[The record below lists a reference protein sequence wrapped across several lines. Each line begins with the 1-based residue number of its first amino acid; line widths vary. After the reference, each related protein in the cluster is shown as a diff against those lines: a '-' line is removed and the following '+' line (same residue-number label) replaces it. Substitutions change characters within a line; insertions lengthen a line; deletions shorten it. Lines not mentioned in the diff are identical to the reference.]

1 MGSSPIWVARIL
13 ILVERKAVMGTD
25 GREVDFELWSFRVSN
40 SDLENDCIYK
50 LGNSGPRF
58 RNTAV
63 ETLQVK
69 EEIWHKTGALN
80 SFLLNLY

>member
-1 MGSSPIWVARIL
+1 MGSSPIWVAQRL

-40 SDLENDCIYK
+40 SDLDNCIYK

-58 RNTAV
+58 KNTAV

-69 EEIWHKTGALN
+69 EEIWHETRALN